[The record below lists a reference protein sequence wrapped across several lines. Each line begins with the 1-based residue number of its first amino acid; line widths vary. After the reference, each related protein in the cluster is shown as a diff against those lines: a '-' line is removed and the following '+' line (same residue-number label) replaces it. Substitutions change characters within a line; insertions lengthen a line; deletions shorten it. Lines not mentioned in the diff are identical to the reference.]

1 MFCNSRKEGNYRQ
14 KGGVRGQ
21 IEEGG
26 VAGWRGGMQSN
37 REKKR
42 VGGGVSMGEGAG
54 GHLSVTH
61 DGTAICPSGGGGEEE
76 RTLSH

>member
-26 VAGWRGGMQSN
+26 VAGWRGGGMQSN

-42 VGGGVSMGEGAG
+42 VGGGGFNGRR
-54 GHLSVTH
+54 
-61 DGTAICPSGGGGEEE
+61 GGGAFK
-76 RTLSH
+76 RDARWHCDLSQWRRR

>member
-1 MFCNSRKEGNYRQ
+1 MGWLGGG
-14 KGGVRGQ
+14 GGVCRATEKRRGW
-21 IEEGG
+21 
-26 VAGWRGGMQSN
+26 V
-37 REKKR
+37 
-42 VGGGVSMGEGAG
+42 GGVSMGEGAG